1 MFLKLEPGMKKYIQE
16 AKDTRKP
23 SLASWQTLQ
32 TAFKDDPML
41 RAKVAFFVSVAN
53 EVKPFLRKFQSSKPL
68 APFLYEEIFQ
78 VTKSL
83 LKRIAKP
90 EIINNLKSAAA
101 LSNLNLQDSENLLP
115 AKKVEIGLATQQEN
129 NKLLQLKS
137 KNQKVTEKEVLKFR
151 QQCLDFIRGMIL
163 KIAERS
169 PLKFPVVKAISCLDP
184 VIISHREQIANTR
197 MSKLLGILLED
208 RWIDEYTAERC
219 QKQFKEVIALSK
231 TSLKDAFSIW
241 DERNDSLDNFYSS
254 ILIPKHFPTRGTDDL
269 AVLISKVLTLSHG
282 NADVESGFSVNE
294 SLMVENL
301 KEESLINLRIVDVS
315 IAYHGK
321 VKNVPVSKKMLQD
334 CRLARSRYRQTLE
347 DQRKKLQAENL
358 SEKEKNV
365 IKEKLR
371 EIDRQMKNTA
381 HRAADELDQLNKQKK
396 LLEERA
402 RRL

>member
-1 MFLKLEPGMKKYIQE
+1 M
-16 AKDTRKP
+16 
-23 SLASWQTLQ
+23 
-32 TAFKDDPML
+32 
-41 RAKVAFFVSVAN
+41 
-53 EVKPFLRKFQSSKPL
+53 
-68 APFLYEEIFQ
+68 
-78 VTKSL
+78 
-83 LKRIAKP
+83 
-90 EIINNLKSAAA
+90 
-101 LSNLNLQDSENLLP
+101 
-115 AKKVEIGLATQQEN
+115 
-129 NKLLQLKS
+129 
-137 KNQKVTEKEVLKFR
+137 
-151 QQCLDFIRGMIL
+151 
-163 KIAERS
+163 
-169 PLKFPVVKAISCLDP
+169 
-184 VIISHREQIANTR
+184 
-197 MSKLLGILLED
+197 
-208 RWIDEYTAERC
+208 
-219 QKQFKEVIALSK
+219 SK
-231 TSLKDAFSIW
+231 TSLKDAFSVW

-254 ILIPKHFPTRGTDDL
+254 ILIPKHFPTRGPDDL

-282 NADVESGFSVNE
+282 NADVESGFSVNK

-321 VKNVPVSKKMLQD
+321 VQNVPVSKKMLQD

-347 DQRKKLQAENL
+347 DQRKKLLAENL